1 MAGLFPDNPFSQYI
15 DPRRN
20 ALMGFSAGMLAGD
33 PSQAMLGAMQGSG
46 IDRERAMQ
54 AQQQAQAEQERNATM
69 EWVRQ
74 NAPQFA
80 NLPPAMAFEAAMKQL
95 NQAQGGGNAFEQR
108 FAAGQQYGLSG
119 DALNTFALTGSV
131 PGTTRSNVTYGT
143 TPVWGRDST
152 TGQMGYGV
160 TGSDGTFKMVDTG
173 GFQPLGPYDVNAE
186 KAAGT
191 AFGKETGGAQFDL
204 PSAELA
210 TTQTLS
216 AIDAIRAEKKG
227 MDEQFGNILGVPQ
240 QLTPAVPGTD
250 KAKFQ
255 VAVERGTN
263 LAFLQA
269 REMLR
274 GGGQITDFE
283 SRKAETAITN
293 MQLAMEKG
301 DKAQFE
307 AALTTFEQAVRDGL
321 VKIKQQAG
329 TMPGYRGAPPAAAPM
344 AGPNE
349 PQGVWVYNPAT
360 GKLEQQ

>member
-1 MAGLFPDNPFSQYI
+1 MAGLLPNNPFSQWV

-20 ALMGFSAGMLAGD
+20 ALMGFSAGMLSGD
-33 PSQAMLGAMQGSG
+33 PGAAMRYAMQGSG
-46 IDRERAMQ
+46 IDREAAMQ
-54 AQQQAQAEQERNATM
+54 AQQQAQAEQERNATL
-69 EWVRQ
+69 EWVKQ

-80 NLPPAMAFEAAMKQL
+80 NLPPAMAFDAAMKQL
-95 NQAQGGGNAFEQR
+95 SQAQGGPNQFQERYQ
-108 FAAGQQYGLSG
+108 AGQQYGLAG
-119 DALNTFALTGSV
+119 DELNTFALTGSV
-131 PGTTRSNVTYGT
+131 PGTARSNVTYGT
-143 TPVWGRDST
+143 TPVWGKDAS
-152 TGQMGYGV
+152 GKVGYGV
-160 TGSDGTFKMVDTG
+160 TGSDGTFKLVDTP

-191 AFGKETGGAQFDL
+191 AFGKQTGGAQFDL

-210 TTQTLS
+210 TTQTLA
-216 AIDAIRAEKKG
+216 AIDAIRSETKG

-263 LAFLQA
+263 LAFMQA

-301 DKAQFE
+301 DKRQFE
-307 AALTTFEQAVRDGL
+307 DALNTFEQAVRDGL
-321 VKIKQQAG
+321 AKIKQQAG
-329 TMPGYRGAPPAAAPM
+329 TMAGYGGAPAGGGAAP
-344 AGPNE
+344 AVDDILSKYG
-349 PQGVWVYNPAT
+349 
-360 GKLEQQ
+360 L

>member
-1 MAGLFPDNPFSQYI
+1 MAGLFPDNLFSQYI

-46 IDRERAMQ
+46 IDRDRAMQ

-80 NLPPAMAFEAAMKQL
+80 NLPPAIAFEAAMKQL
-95 NQAQGGGNAFEQR
+95 NQAQGGGNAFQER

-160 TGSDGTFKMVDTG
+160 TGSDGTFKIVETP

-191 AFGKETGGAQFDL
+191 AFGKETGAAQFSMPQVENELNQSLASIQALETPEAKRGKDEWFGQLGAL
-204 PSAELA
+204 PRGMWVQGNSDMAA
-210 TTQTLS
+210 FQVTANNIIDRSWLS
-216 AIDAIRAEKKG
+216 ARA
-227 MDEQFGNILGVPQ
+227 
-240 QLTPAVPGTD
+240 
-250 KAKFQ
+250 
-255 VAVERGTN
+255 
-263 LAFLQA
+263 
-269 REMLR
+269 MLK
-274 GGGQITDFE
+274 GGGPITDYE
-283 SRKAETAITN
+283 SSKAENAVS
-293 MQLAMEKG
+293 MMKGALEKANKKMYDDAVKEYEYWIKLG
-301 DKAQFE
+301 FE
-307 AALTTFEQAVRDGL
+307 KL
-321 VKIKQQAG
+321 KQQAG
-329 TMPGYRGAPPAAAPM
+329 TMPGYRGAPAAAAPM
-344 AGPNE
+344 ASGNGWTVL
-349 PQGVWVYNPAT
+349 GV
-360 GKLEQQ
+360 E